1 MVQFSALLQS
11 VLDHHVGVRTVLSHI
26 ALCHHDNVFSEAEA
40 PQATIDFLRGPA
52 PVSTFRHDYQ
62 HIEIAIGAHLSTSCR
77 AKEDNTPGMDCLD
90 NAPDQL
96 VNGLRIGSATQVMLD
111 GMYCLRKALNIKA
124 VFV

>member
-1 MVQFSALLQS
+1 MSFAKPIPP
-11 VLDHHVGVRTVLSHI
+11 H
-26 ALCHHDNVFSEAEA
+26 
-40 PQATIDFLRGPA
+40 ATIDFLRGPA
-52 PVSTFRHDYQ
+52 PVGTIRHDHQ
-62 HIEIAIGAHLSTSCR
+62 HIEIAVGAHLSPSCR

-96 VNGLRIGSATQVMLD
+96 VNGLQIGSATQVMLD